1 MPMRTSGGKKE
12 NTDLIKLICLFL
24 FFIAFP
30 RPSFDL
36 FAWSTQRE
44 QLFLHQL
51 LLCLKFVSEHGR

>member
-1 MPMRTSGGKKE
+1 MTMRTSGGKKE

-44 QLFLHQL
+44 QL
-51 LLCLKFVSEHGR
+51 KTIK